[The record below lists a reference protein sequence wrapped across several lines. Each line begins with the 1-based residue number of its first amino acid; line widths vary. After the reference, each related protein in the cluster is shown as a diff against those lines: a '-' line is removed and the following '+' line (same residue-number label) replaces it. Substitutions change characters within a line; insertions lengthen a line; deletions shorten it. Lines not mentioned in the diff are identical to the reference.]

1 MPTYAINSTK
11 QSMTATGLTEAIFEW
26 EETVDGRRR
35 PSDKQARNEDTG
47 MPLWAVEVLYVQTA
61 FNRKHSVTS
70 RVVVESVEEPKPA
83 PLTPVT
89 FEGLRVEVRT
99 NKAGQLIESWSAE
112 RLVDGAKPVQRPGSD
127 KAA

>member
-11 QSMTATGLTEAIFEW
+11 QPMTTTGLTEAILEW
-26 EETVDGRRR
+26 EETADGRRR

-61 FNRKHSVTS
+61 FGRKHSVTS

-83 PLTPVT
+83 PLTPAM
-89 FEGLRVEVRT
+89 FEGLQVEVRT
-99 NKAGQLIESWSAE
+99 NKAGQLIEAWTAD
-112 RLVDGAKPVQRPGSD
+112 RLVDGTKPAQRPGSD